1 MARIKL
7 GAILLFLLSIATA
20 AIADPCGDANNDG
33 FMSWGDVVYMLDY
46 TFAGGPPPPN
56 FDNADFDL
64 AQGWTIRDAA
74 WQISCMVFECI
85 PSQYCPPVHPPIS
98 PQTASGYRIRHT
110 TAFPAHRE
118 HSVLD
123 LALDAAAPI
132 EGLQLAIRISLE
144 GGAVPTVD
152 SVHFPL
158 AGNDFLYFLNKI
170 AIVDSGDVVVLGS
183 ASLGFSA
190 VEAPVH
196 FARIFLSAQV
206 DTASRLI
213 TLEYADYVPALAPPG
228 HNDPIPAFA
237 LTYNGCFRPTFYGT
251 CCIVPGDANGDGL
264 ASISDVV
271 YLISYYFAGGPAP
284 SGCTLLGDADGNGLL
299 SISDAVYMIS
309 YIFEGGPAPLCS

>member
-7 GAILLFLLSIATA
+7 GAVLSFLLLIATA
-20 AIADPCGDANNDG
+20 ASAEPCGDANNDG
-33 FMSWGDVVYMLDY
+33 YTSWGDVIYMLDY
-46 TFAGGPPPPN
+46 TFAGGPPPVN

-74 WQISCMVFECI
+74 WQISCMVFECM
-85 PSQYCPPVHPPIS
+85 PGDYCPPVYPAITPQIS
-98 PQTASGYRIRHT
+98 SSYRIRHT

-123 LALDAAAPI
+123 LALDAPQYI
-132 EGLQLAIRISLE
+132 EGIQLPIRILLE
-144 GGAVPTVD
+144 GGAPVSID

-158 AGNDFLYFLNKI
+158 AGNDFLYFLNRI
-170 AIVDSGDVVVLGS
+170 AIASGGDVVVLGS
-183 ASLGFSA
+183 SSLGFSA
-190 VEAPVH
+190 VEAPEH
-196 FARIFLSAQV
+196 FARVFLSAPV

-213 TLEYADYVPALAPPG
+213 TLEYADYVPAQAPVG
-228 HNDPIPAFA
+228 HNDPIPAFV
-237 LTYNGCFRPTFYGT
+237 LTYGGCFSPTFYGT

-271 YLISYYFAGGPAP
+271 YLINYYFAGGPAP
-284 SGCTLLGDADGNGLL
+284 SGCTLLGDADGNGIL

-309 YIFEGGPAPLCS
+309 YIFQGGPAPLCS